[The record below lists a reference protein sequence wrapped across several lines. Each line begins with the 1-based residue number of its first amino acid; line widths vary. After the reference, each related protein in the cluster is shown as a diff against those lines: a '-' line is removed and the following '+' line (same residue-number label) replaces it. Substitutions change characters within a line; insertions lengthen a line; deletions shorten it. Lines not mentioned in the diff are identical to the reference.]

1 VSINHPLAA
10 NNPTGAEEF
19 QMVARMFQIS
29 KYFFMTLAAMF
40 VATPAFAQGAA
51 AGGNVYAPLA
61 VGIGMGIA
69 AGLCGLGQGR
79 ATASAAEALARNPG
93 ARPGIQLFLFIGL
106 AFIESLTL
114 FTFALLFVRT
124 A

>member
-1 VSINHPLAA
+1 
-10 NNPTGAEEF
+10 
-19 QMVARMFQIS
+19 MVARMFQIS

-40 VATPAFAQGAA
+40 LATPAFAQGAA
-51 AGGNVYAPLA
+51 QGNVYAPLA

-124 A
+124 QAS

>member
-1 VSINHPLAA
+1 
-10 NNPTGAEEF
+10 
-19 QMVARMFQIS
+19 MVRMLQFS
-29 KYFFMTLAAMF
+29 KYFFMTLAAMCF
-40 VATPAFAQGAA
+40 ASPAFAQGAA
-51 AGGNVYAPLA
+51 SGGNVYAPLA

-93 ARPGIQLFLFIGL
+93 ARPGIQLFLILGL

-114 FTFALLFVRT
+114 FTFVLLFIRT
-124 A
+124 S

>member
-1 VSINHPLAA
+1 MI
-10 NNPTGAEEF
+10 
-19 QMVARMFQIS
+19 ARMFQVS
-29 KYFFMTLAAMF
+29 KFFFMTLAAMCF
-40 VATPAFAQGAA
+40 AMPAFAQGAA
-51 AGGNVYAPLA
+51 PAGPNPYAPLA

>member
-1 VSINHPLAA
+1 MLV
-10 NNPTGAEEF
+10 
-19 QMVARMFQIS
+19 RMLQFS
-29 KYFFMTLAAMF
+29 KYFFMTMAALF
-40 VATPAFAQGAA
+40 LATPAFAQTQTASNPGYGA
-51 AGGNVYAPLA
+51 LA

-93 ARPGIQLFLFIGL
+93 ARPGIQLFLILGL

-114 FTFALLFVRT
+114 FTFVLLFIRT
-124 A
+124 T